1 MATIKEHVFLAVNN
15 HKDGIHKKF
24 NVEYLSVFGSVA
36 KETDR
41 PDSDVDILV
50 RYRETP
56 GLFEFLNLKKYLED
70 VVGRP
75 VDLVTEGALKKQLS
89 KQITREAIRVT

>member
-1 MATIKEHVFLAVNN
+1 MATIKDHVFSAVNN
-15 HKDGIHKKF
+15 HKDEIHKKF

-36 KETDR
+36 KETDKSN
-41 PDSDVDILV
+41 SDVDILV
-50 RYRETP
+50 RYKETP
-56 GLFEFLNLKKYLED
+56 GLFDFLNLKKYLED

-89 KQITREAIRVT
+89 KQITGEAIRVT